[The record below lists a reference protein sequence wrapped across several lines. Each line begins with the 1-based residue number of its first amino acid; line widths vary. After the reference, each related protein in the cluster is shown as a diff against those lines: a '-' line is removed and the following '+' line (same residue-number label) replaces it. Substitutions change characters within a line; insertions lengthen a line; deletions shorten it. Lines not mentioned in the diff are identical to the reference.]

1 MQELNNVRIATLA
14 VDKYTA
20 VQFYITEN
28 KASTS
33 IVATLTII
41 QPDGT
46 TKTQSK
52 TSSFTIGH
60 GRS

>member
-28 KASTS
+28 KTTTS
-33 IVATLTII
+33 IYATLTII

-46 TKTQSK
+46 VKTQAK
-52 TSSFTIGH
+52 TASYTIGH